1 MDNIPPIFSNI
12 PCSLILKSLLYFY
25 DLQSIAML
33 LYIPIYELSNRKKQ
47 GKLPVYSSLDFDASA
62 SNSLVPVSPKKM
74 RRSA

>member
-1 MDNIPPIFSNI
+1 MDTIPAIFSNI
-12 PCSLILKSLLYFY
+12 PCTLILKSLLYFY

-33 LYIPIYELSNRKKQ
+33 LYIYCQLETIRKKQ
-47 GKLPVYSSLDFDASA
+47 GKFPVYSSLDFDASA